1 MPRPKSLT
9 QSQVTDAALAVID
22 RDGLTAL
29 SMRAVAAELGMATMS
44 LYRYV
49 TGRDELESL
58 VAERVLGSLDITPPP
73 GEPWQEQ
80 VAALLVRLRAAVAAH
95 PEALPLILTHRHD
108 SPGAW
113 RWAEAV
119 LTVLHSAGFTGRQRL
134 VGLRGLVS
142 YLMGALQTDRLGPPS
157 GAADAGEHPL
167 LADIVRQAKDL
178 SPDDEFRNGLDLL
191 LRGLADHL
199 A

>member
-22 RDGLTAL
+22 RAGLAAL

-49 TGRDELESL
+49 TGRDELEAL
-58 VAERVLGSLDITPPP
+58 VAERMLGAVDVTPPP
-73 GEPWQEQ
+73 GEPWHEQ
-80 VAALLVRLRAAVAAH
+80 VAVLLVRLRAAVAAH
-95 PEALPLILTHRHD
+95 PEAMPLMLTHRHH

-119 LTVLHSAGFTGRQRL
+119 LSVLRAAGFDDHQR
-134 VGLRGLVS
+134 VIGLRGLVS
-142 YLMGALQTDRLGPPS
+142 YLIGALQTDRLGPPT
-157 GAADAGEHPL
+157 GVAGGEEYPL
-167 LADIVRQAKDL
+167 LADVVRRAETL
-178 SPDDEFRNGLDLL
+178 SPDDQFRNGLDLL
-191 LRGLADHL
+191 LRGLAGHL

>member
-22 RDGLTAL
+22 RDGLAAL
-29 SMRAVAAELGMATMS
+29 SMRVVAAELGMATMS

-49 TGRDELESL
+49 AGRDELESL
-58 VAERVLGSLDITPPP
+58 VAERMLAAVDVVPPP

-80 VAALLVRLRAAVAAH
+80 VAVLLARLRAAVAAH
-95 PEALPLILTHRHD
+95 PEAMPLVLTHRHD

-119 LTVLHSAGFTGRQRL
+119 LSVLRAAGFTGRQRL
-134 VGLRGLVS
+134 IGLRGLIS
-142 YLMGALQTDRLGPPS
+142 YLIGALQTDRLGPPS
-157 GAADAGEHPL
+157 GAAGGDDYPL
-167 LADIVRQAKDL
+167 LADVVRHAKDL
-178 SPDDEFRNGLDLL
+178 SPDVEFRNGIDLL
-191 LRGLADHL
+191 LSGLAGHL